1 MTEPP
6 DPAVGDGLAEAWRCS
21 MKQGCLVFVEG
32 SGTGRLLGQAARQL
46 GLSPVLLAE
55 DPARYAADLDC
66 YDEVAAVPTW
76 DRHAIAHWCRAHP
89 KRVVGIGSSS
99 DYFILTAA
107 EVAGYLGLCRPA
119 PDAVARCRN
128 KADCRAYLS
137 ASGVPI
143 PDWALCRTLNDVA
156 NAAERLGWPVVVK
169 PVDGSGSVGVR
180 LAADPVQARQAAA
193 ALLPGGPNVP
203 SLERSPGILVESY
216 VAGPE
221 LSVEVWNG
229 RAVTVVRK
237 HLGPEPFFVETGHDV
252 PAPLSSVDTAWLC
265 HAAER
270 AVAALGLTWGPA
282 HVELRMADV
291 PKVIE
296 VNPRLAGGNIP
307 RLVQLATGID
317 LVECYVAQL
326 AGRPARFPEPTLTR
340 AAAIRFLTFGGPGQ
354 VVSVPD
360 YASVDPR
367 VVEVA
372 CGLWPGREYCPA
384 GDITD
389 RVGHVIVAADDPD
402 EAAAAA
408 EDELSRLA
416 YGCAFAPDGT
426 ARAA

>member
-1 MTEPP
+1 MGDHI
-6 DPAVGDGLAEAWRCS
+6 DPAGITD
-21 MKQGCLVFVEG
+21 
-32 SGTGRLLGQAARQL
+32 
-46 GLSPVLLAE
+46 
-55 DPARYAADLDC
+55 
-66 YDEVAAVPTW
+66 
-76 DRHAIAHWCRAHP
+76 
-89 KRVVGIGSSS
+89 RVVGIGSSS
-99 DYFILTAA
+99 EYFILTAA
-107 EVAGYLGLCRPA
+107 EVAGYLGLSRPA

-128 KADCRAYLS
+128 KADSRAYLS

-143 PDWALCRTLNDVA
+143 PDWALCRTLTDVA
-156 NAAERLGWPVVVK
+156 NAADRLGWPVVVK

-180 LAADPVQARQAAA
+180 LATDPVQARQAAA
-193 ALLPGGPNVP
+193 TLLPGGPNEIG
-203 SLERSPGILVESY
+203 LERAPGILVESY

-252 PAPLSSVDTAWLC
+252 PAPLSTVDTAWLC

-270 AVAALGLTWGPA
+270 AVAALGLVWGPA

-291 PKVIE
+291 PKIIE

-307 RLVQLATGID
+307 QLVQLATGID
-317 LVECYVAQL
+317 LAECHVAQM
-326 AGRPARFPEPTLTR
+326 AGRPASFPEPTLAR
-340 AAAIRFLTFGGPGQ
+340 GAAIRFLTFAGPGQ

-360 YASVDPR
+360 QASADPR

-372 CGLWPGREYCPA
+372 CRLRPGREYWPA
-384 GDITD
+384 GDISD

-402 EAAAAA
+402 EAAAVA
-408 EDELSRLA
+408 EDELNRLA
-416 YGCAFAPDGT
+416 RGCTFAPV